1 MTPIEI
7 VVGFFAALGI
17 LWWLKDAFGF
27 SPRGGVVV
35 VGLAWVVV
43 VDDSRLTRMVSTI

>member
-27 SPRGGVVV
+27 SLGGWWWWDWH
-35 VGLAWVVV
+35 GWW
-43 VDDSRLTRMVSTI
+43 